1 MEDSLSTPVN
11 PSAEEL
17 RRLSLVRHL
26 YSLGVTQS
34 HGAAPTAALSI
45 LPFHD
50 AAEAFLQLACERYE
64 AGENK
69 ADFMQYWS
77 LLGAKG
83 IQVSQRETMRRLNAA
98 RRVLKHQGVLP
109 AEVEIEGFRAAV
121 TNFFYDATPMLFGI
135 DFNRVSLVHLVA
147 DDVVRQ
153 KLEEAYAA
161 LEANDHQTALGCAAV
176 AFILVQRAHDQN
188 QAQSLPPYT
197 QATLPALVARSS
209 LGGFALNDLERVI
222 GRPIRRFAGQLD
234 DAIKTLSESLELVS
248 RGLPLADYVFFKAYA
263 PIVHQMI
270 GGSMT
275 VEWMKEFTKNPD
287 VVRRCLSFVVDA
299 AVRLGV

>member
-1 MEDSLSTPVN
+1 MSVT

-26 YSLGVTQS
+26 YGLGVTQS

-50 AAEAFLQLACERYE
+50 AAESFLQLACERYE

-135 DFNRVSLVHLVA
+135 DFNRVSLVHLVS
-147 DDVVRQ
+147 DDAVRQ
-153 KLEEAYAA
+153 NLEKAYAA
-161 LEANDHQTALGCAAV
+161 LEANDHQGALGFAAV
-176 AFILVQRAHDQN
+176 AFILVRRARDRD
-188 QAQSLPPYT
+188 QAQSLPPHT
-197 QATLPALVARSS
+197 PATLPALVARSS
-209 LGGFALNDLERVI
+209 FRGFVLNDLERLL
-222 GRPIRRFAGQLD
+222 GHSIRRFAERAD
-234 DAIKTLSESLELVS
+234 DAIGTLSESLELVS
-248 RGLPLADYVFFKAYA
+248 LGLPLTDYIFFKAYV

-270 GGSMT
+270 DGSMT
-275 VEWMKEFTKNPD
+275 VEWMKACTQDPD

>member
-1 MEDSLSTPVN
+1 MEESRSTSVT
-11 PSAEEL
+11 PSADEL

-26 YSLGVTQS
+26 YGLGVTQS

-50 AAEAFLQLACERYE
+50 AAESFLQLACERYE

-147 DDVVRQ
+147 DEAVRQ
-153 KLEEAYAA
+153 NIEMAYAA
-161 LEANDHQTALGCAAV
+161 LETNEYQGALGCAAV
-176 AFILVQRAHDQN
+176 SFILLLRARDRN
-188 QAQSLPPYT
+188 QALSLPPYT
-197 QATLPALVARSS
+197 PATLPALVARSS
-209 LGGFALNDLERVI
+209 FGAFDLNDLERI
-222 GRPIRRFAGQLD
+222 LGRSIRRFAERSD
-234 DAIKTLSESLELVS
+234 DAIETLSESLELVS
-248 RGLPLADYVFFKAYA
+248 LGLPLKDYIFFKAYV
-263 PIVHQMI
+263 PIVHQRI
-270 GGSMT
+270 DGSME
-275 VEWMKEFTKNPD
+275 VEWMKGFSQDPD
-287 VVRRCLSFVVDA
+287 VVRRCISFVVDA
-299 AVRLGV
+299 AVRFGV